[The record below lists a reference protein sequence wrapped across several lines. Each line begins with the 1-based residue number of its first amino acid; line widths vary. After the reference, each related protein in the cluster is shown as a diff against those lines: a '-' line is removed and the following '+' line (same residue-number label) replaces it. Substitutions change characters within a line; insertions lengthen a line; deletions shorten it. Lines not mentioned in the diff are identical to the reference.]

1 MTRLVLG
8 EFDAPE
14 KMVAAARALREGGR
28 KGLDAYSP
36 YPVHGIEE
44 ALALPRSKVP
54 LVALIA
60 GVSGA
65 IGGYLLQWWTN
76 AFDYPLNVANRPQH
90 AWQTN
95 IPVTFETGVLV
106 CSLTIFFGALF
117 YFFGLPRTYHPVFE
131 AEEFRSAAVDAFWI
145 SAPLEEH
152 EDHTHLEQR
161 LRELG
166 AQRVKTVREAR

>member
-65 IGGYLLQWWTN
+65 AGGYLLQWWTN
-76 AFDYPLNVANRPQH
+76 AVDFSLNVANRPPH

-106 CSLTIFFGALF
+106 CSLTIFFGSIF

-131 AEEFRSAAVDAFWI
+131 AEEFRTANVDAFWV
-145 SAPLEEH
+145 SAPLEES
-152 EDHTHLEQR
+152 EDPAPLEQR
-161 LRELG
+161 MRELG
-166 AQRVKTVREAR
+166 AKRVKLVREAR